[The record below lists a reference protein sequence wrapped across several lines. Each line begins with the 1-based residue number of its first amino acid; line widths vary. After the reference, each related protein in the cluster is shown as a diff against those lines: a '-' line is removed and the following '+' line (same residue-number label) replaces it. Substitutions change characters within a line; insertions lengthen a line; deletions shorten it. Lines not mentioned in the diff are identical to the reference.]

1 MDKINLKAVLLQNMG
16 EDSADFLPIMGD
28 EKELLN
34 DNMQIPDTLPILPL
48 RNTVLFPGVIIP
60 INIGRDKSLKLIK
73 DSYRQS
79 ALIGVV
85 AQKDTNTEN
94 PDINDL
100 YQIGTVASI
109 LKILEM
115 PDGTT
120 TAIIQGKRRFLL
132 EDILYDDPYHVG
144 KISLKKEEGVP
155 KNDPEYNAI
164 AESLKD
170 MASKIVKY
178 SSHIPN
184 EAGFALKNIE
194 SMLFLINFISSNTD
208 VDYQNKQELLE
219 IDNLKQRAIKLLEI
233 LSKQVSL
240 LELKNDIQKKVKMDI
255 DKQQREYFLHQQMK
269 TIQDEL
275 GGNPT
280 DEEIKELEELAET
293 KEWNGNVREIFNK
306 ELNKLK
312 RLNPSSPDYSVQ
324 SNYLREMLDLP
335 WNHLSEDN
343 LDLEHARQV
352 LDADHFGLEKVKE
365 RILEYLAVLKLKA
378 DMKSP
383 ILCLY
388 GPPGVGKTSL
398 GKSVARALNREFVR
412 MSLGGLHD
420 ESEIRGHRKTYIGAM
435 PGRIL
440 QSIKKAGT
448 SNPVFILDEIDK
460 VGNDFRGDPQSA
472 LLEVLDPEQNGSFHD
487 NFLDIDYD
495 LSKVMFIATANDLST
510 IAGPLRDRMEIIE
523 VTGYLME
530 EKREIAK
537 RHLIPKQ
544 LENHGITAG
553 HVTIPDE
560 IIDLIIEKY
569 TRESGVRS
577 LDMTIA
583 KIMRHVARKVAMN
596 KKFTIT
602 LDENKV
608 KEYLGSPIFSRE
620 EYQGN
625 ELPGVVT
632 GLAWT
637 AAGGE
642 ILYIESSYSK
652 GKGHLSLTGNL
663 GEVMKESATLA
674 LEYIKSHAKEI
685 GIDEKMF
692 EENDIHVHVP
702 AGAVPKDGPSAGIT
716 MVTALVSALT
726 GRKVKKAIAMTGEI
740 TLRGKVLPVGGIREK
755 ILAAKRAGIKEIILC
770 SENKKDIDDIKKRIP
785 ERAEIPLCGSYQRS
799 AGNSASKSIKES
811 PVRPMVFSYN
821 GDSSPT

>member
-155 KNDPEYNAI
+155 ENDPEYNAI

-233 LSKQVSL
+233 LSKQVSS

-637 AAGGE
+637 AVGGE

-770 SENKKDIDDIKKRIP
+770 SENKKDIDDIKK
-785 ERAEIPLCGSYQRS
+785 EYLKGLKFHYVDH
-799 AGNSASKSIKES
+799 IKE
-811 PVRPMVFSYN
+811 VLE
-821 GDSSPT
+821 TALLKA